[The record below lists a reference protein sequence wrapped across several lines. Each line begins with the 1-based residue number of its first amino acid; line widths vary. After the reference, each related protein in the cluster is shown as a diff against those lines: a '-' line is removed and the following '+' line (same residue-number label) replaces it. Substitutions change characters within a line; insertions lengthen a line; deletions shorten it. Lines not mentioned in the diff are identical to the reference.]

1 MVNDH
6 RCLTGRET
14 LSVHR
19 DTRDS
24 TNLHYMEALDTSTQD
39 KEARV
44 KKHRQKNEEE
54 KPIEKGGREM
64 DEQQSIGGAWAT
76 KR

>member
-1 MVNDH
+1 
-6 RCLTGRET
+6 
-14 LSVHR
+14 
-19 DTRDS
+19 
-24 TNLHYMEALDTSTQD
+24 MEALDTSTQD

-54 KPIEKGGREM
+54 PIEKGGREM
-64 DEQQSIGGAWAT
+64 DEQESIGGAWAT